1 MLFTA
6 EKCVRASPS
15 EDCTSGFFVALFI
28 RKDSQ
33 MVTKVTEFNDVN
45 TNRKRKLESE
55 DVNIIFPSESTFQLK
70 DTESPL
76 TKTISGVVSN
86 AHGLVLK
93 NKRRKR
99 SKKQKMVT
107 SQVDHPMVVLMELH
121 H

>member
-15 EDCTSGFFVALFI
+15 EDCTNGFFVALFV

-55 DVNIIFPSESTFQLK
+55 DLNIIFPSQSKSQLK

-76 TKTISGVVSN
+76 TKTISGVV
-86 AHGLVLK
+86 
-93 NKRRKR
+93 
-99 SKKQKMVT
+99 
-107 SQVDHPMVVLMELH
+107 
-121 H
+121 